1 MGGVVPHLLRRFL
14 WLVLVVGAACAVVH
28 RVLAFAPGVQDILPR
43 LDAWALDALTGNLG
57 ESARYRVGASVTEL
71 LADTAAESLIVVGLA
86 LAFSL
91 AGAGLLSWLW
101 HARGFVRLG
110 ATSRG
115 LTYVVS
121 ASPAFLLA
129 YWAQIAVN
137 VSVAHAVAAGWID
150 RPSWF
155 PVPNEVG
162 FVRYVLAA
170 LVLAVGS
177 GMLMEA
183 ARSLSAEVDR
193 VLRADFV
200 LFARAGGGAL
210 YPHLVPSLI
219 GPIASLTLNRLTA
232 LFGGAVIVEVV
243 FNVPG
248 VGRLTWDAAL
258 ERDPALLLGA
268 TLLWASIYAFGRLGS
283 EVASTLADPRRRHA
297 VEGS

>member
-1 MGGVVPHLLRRFL
+1 M
-14 WLVLVVGAACAVVH
+14 GAACAVVH
-28 RVLAFAPGVQDILPR
+28 RVLALAPGTQDILPR
-43 LDAWALDALTGNLG
+43 LDTWAAGAVTGDLG
-57 ESARYRVGASVTEL
+57 ESMKYRVGASVTEL
-71 LADTAAESLIVVGLA
+71 LAATATESLIVVGLA
-86 LAFSL
+86 LAFSVG
-91 AGAGLLSWLW
+91 GAGLLAWLW

-110 ATSRG
+110 AASRG
-115 LTYVVS
+115 TTYVIS

-137 VSVAHAVAAGWID
+137 VSVASAVEAGWID
-150 RPSWF
+150 RPGWF

-162 FVRYVLAA
+162 FVRYVLAG

-200 LFARAGGGAL
+200 LFARAGGGPL
-210 YPHLVPSLI
+210 YKHLVPSLL
-219 GPIASLTLNRLTA
+219 GPVASLTLNRLTA

-248 VGRLTWDAAL
+248 LGRLTWDAAL
-258 ERDPALLLGA
+258 ERDPALLLGT
-268 TLLWASIYAFGRLGS
+268 TLLWACIYALGRLGS
-283 EVASTLADPRRRHA
+283 EMVSMLADPRRRHA
-297 VEGS
+297 AGGA